1 MVKLHRHRTKIE
13 FERWDWNKTTPI
25 EFRPQPIH
33 RPHSAEAGLLRPRET
48 VSASIESQ
56 TSAQNTS
63 AEGNESPTRSK
74 GHRLVSY
81 KYPSWSVY
89 DSPLASASSRRTPHP
104 FRHAA
109 TFPIA
114 RRFRLSTVSPTT
126 QNGLSGRSPWKEKK
140 KKSLTFDT
148 IFRLQNRMIVANM
161 YLARTI

>member
-74 GHRLVSY
+74 GHRLSQ
-81 KYPSWSVY
+81 
-89 DSPLASASSRRTPHP
+89 DTTPLPTCCDVPNREAIQALNGVTNNPEWLEW
-104 FRHAA
+104 
-109 TFPIA
+109 PISME
-114 RRFRLSTVSPTT
+114 R
-126 QNGLSGRSPWKEKK
+126 EKK
-140 KKSLTFDT
+140 KVLDVRHDLSSSEQNDCGKHVSCSDNLTGN
-148 IFRLQNRMIVANM
+148 LE
-161 YLARTI
+161 L